1 MPIPIDCDQRTWCA
15 AQKLAAALAEA
26 DVSAENARAT
36 DAEGWDEI
44 AAFAEVKIN
53 DEIVSLAIRLLEAR
67 EAAEGV
73 EVLIR
78 G

>member
-15 AQKLAAALAEA
+15 AQKLAAALADA

-36 DAEGWDEI
+36 DADGWEEI
-44 AAFAEVKIN
+44 GVFAEVKIN
-53 DEIVSLAIRLLEAR
+53 DEIVSLAIRILEAR
-67 EAAEGV
+67 EAAVGL
-73 EVLIR
+73 EVMIR